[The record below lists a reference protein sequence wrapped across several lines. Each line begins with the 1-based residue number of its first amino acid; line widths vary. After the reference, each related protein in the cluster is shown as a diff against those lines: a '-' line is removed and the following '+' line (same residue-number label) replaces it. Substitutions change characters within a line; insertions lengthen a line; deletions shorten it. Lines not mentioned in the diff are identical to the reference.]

1 MQVAIGVYSSKR
13 IKNVDDFLLGGRNM
27 GPWLSSLAY
36 GTTYFSAVIFIG
48 YAGGIGWEMGLSAIW
63 IGIGNALFGS
73 YLAWKVLARR
83 TNKITKEL
91 NAKTMPEFFQKRYS
105 SDLLKIL
112 SALLTF
118 IFLVPYTASVYKGLG
133 HLFAKLF
140 SGLLTIDQA
149 YIVSVLIM
157 AVFTLFYLVLGG
169 YIATAWNN
177 LIQGIVMI
185 VGTVLIVYFVVSSSK
200 VMGVSSGLAALNEVK
215 AGLGSL
221 TGPNP
226 IKLLSLV
233 LLTSFGVWGLPQM
246 IHKFYTVRD
255 ENAIKKGTIIATIFA
270 LIIGVGAYFTGAFG
284 NLFFSEIPQGGVDM
298 IVPEMLFSVLPD
310 IILGIFVTLILS
322 ASMST
327 LSSLVLVSASS
338 ITVDFLKG
346 YVKKDLD
353 EKKQIFLLRVFCVVF
368 VVVSVVIALTNN
380 NTIVTLMNLS
390 WGTLAGSFLGPY
402 LLGLY
407 NKKTDKRAALLGMIS
422 GFTTMLVLVI
432 INGMTY
438 STIAGSI
445 AMLVSVTMTLVGTY
459 VFGWSKNL
467 KEEKLD
473 ERIVAGK

>member
-1 MQVAIGVYSSKR
+1 
-13 IKNVDDFLLGGRNM
+13 M